1 MAIEVKTRKSL
12 TSDLLRDLKQQFA
25 GYSRK
30 DLTAYTFEKL
40 STHYPD
46 AKADVSI
53 YDAEGELVIV
63 GREYS
68 GGKCMLWFATTALV
82 DKR

>member
-1 MAIEVKTRKSL
+1 MAIEVKQRKNL
-12 TSDLLRDLKQQFA
+12 TSDLIRDLKQQFA
-25 GYSRK
+25 GIGRK
-30 DLTAYTFEKL
+30 DLSAYTFERH

-46 AKADVSI
+46 ARADISI
-53 YDAEGELVIV
+53 FDAEGDLVIV

-68 GGKCMLWFATTALV
+68 GGRAMLWFATTALV